1 MSNRR
6 SLAIIF
12 IIIFV
17 NLLGFG
23 IIIPLLPLYAQE
35 FQANSLQI
43 GLLFA
48 SYSLCQIVA
57 APLLGALSDRY
68 GRRPILL
75 VSLFGTVISF
85 GIMALANSLFLLFVS
100 RIIDGLSG
108 GNIST
113 ARAYISDITAEKDRA
128 KAYGIIGAAFGLGFV
143 FGPALAGLLGHYSHA
158 APAWGAALLAL
169 LALVLTF
176 LWLPETRQ
184 KQVSRPGNL
193 WRDLPAL
200 VTRPILGR
208 LLLIDFAYWVALSV
222 YQTTF
227 ALFGNIRFGW
237 GITQIGYTLALM
249 GFIGALVQ
257 GGAVGP
263 LVKRLG
269 EKTTFVAGLVMA
281 MFGLGMAAVAYDW
294 TFFVAALIPA
304 AIGTALTQPA
314 LISMISHTS
323 EPGEQGRVQGVSGAM
338 ESLGRT
344 VGPVWGN
351 GMLGALGEGTTYFA
365 AAIVLGLLAIWGA
378 FLSIGANKARKDENA
393 IMPPIVIGKHS
404 SPS

>member
-1 MSNRR
+1 MSNKRP
-6 SLAIIF
+6 LAIIF
-12 IIIFV
+12 VIIFV

-23 IIIPLLPLYAQE
+23 IVIPLLPLYAQE
-35 FQANSLQI
+35 FKANGLQI
-43 GLLFA
+43 GFLFA

-57 APLLGALSDRY
+57 APLLGGLSDRY

-75 VSLFGTVISF
+75 LSLLGTVISF
-85 GIMALANSLFLLFVS
+85 GLLALANTLTLLFVA
-100 RIIDGLSG
+100 RIVDGLSG

-143 FGPALAGLLGHYSHA
+143 FGPALAGLLGQYSHA
-158 APAWGAALLAL
+158 APAWGAAVLAL

-184 KQVSRPGNL
+184 TPINTRRAP
-193 WRDLPAL
+193 WRDLPKMVA
-200 VTRPILGR
+200 RPVLGR
-208 LLLIDFAYWVALSV
+208 LLVIDFAYWAALSV

-237 GITQIGYTLALM
+237 DITQVGYTLAVI
-249 GFIGALVQ
+249 GFVGALVQ

-263 LVKRLG
+263 VVKRFG
-269 EKTTFVAGLVMA
+269 EKTTFVAGLLMA
-281 MFGLGMAAVAYDW
+281 MFGLGIAAVSYQW
-294 TFFVAALIPA
+294 QIFVAALIPA
-304 AIGTALTQPA
+304 AVGAALSNPT

-323 EPGEQGRVQGVSGAM
+323 DRAEQGRVQGVSGAM
-338 ESLGRT
+338 ESFGRT

-351 GMLGALGEGTTYFA
+351 GVLSAFGEGPAYLSA
-365 AAIVLGLLAIWGA
+365 AVALGLLALWSLFIPVGRKYE
-378 FLSIGANKARKDENA
+378 SEDGKATPVAVSK
-393 IMPPIVIGKHS
+393 PS
-404 SPS
+404 S